1 MKPMNDTQKQSS
13 LPATM
18 PGRNGGTLKRG
29 GSSGR
34 PKGSLNISTI
44 LRRVLKQKGAD
55 GVINAERVALALVD
69 QAAAGNVA
77 AMRELL
83 NRIDG
88 PVPTKIDVRELSDE
102 QLRFITE
109 QYGFIGSPSEMVIRV
124 VYGDDPIS

>member
-1 MKPMNDTQKQSS
+1 MKPMNDTQKHQSS

-18 PGRNGGTLKRG
+18 KGRNGGTLKRG

-55 GVINAERVALALVD
+55 GVINAERVALALVN

-88 PVPTKIDVRELSDE
+88 PVPTKFDITEVSDD
-102 QLRFITE
+102 QLLLLAE
-109 QYGFIGSPSEMVIRV
+109 QYGIEPREMTTVRVIF
-124 VYGDDPIS
+124 GDHEE